1 MTLKRKPPAGNV
13 RRVASI
19 GKNIRGVTTNK
30 RGRLVQFESEQERK
44 LILLLERDATVTDY
58 ISQPETLTYYDDE
71 GRERRY
77 TPDFQVWRNNGRIE
91 VHEVTIEQRQQTQAQ
106 RAIAAAAIC
115 RQRGWTYHIHT
126 EKTLPTGYEYAN
138 LDFLASFRAQTYFHQ
153 ESVDWWLA
161 SLHEGET
168 SAVQTALGQAPA
180 TLSPGILLN
189 TLYHLLWHNQV
200 EMDWQQPFMRRGVIH
215 PAAAVWLP
223 TGTSQPAK
231 AGTVGEMAS
240 CKQPH

>member
-1 MTLKRKPPAGNV
+1 MALKRKPPAGNV

-19 GKNIRGVTTNK
+19 GNNIRGVTANK

-44 LILLLERDATVTDY
+44 LILLLERNATVTDY

-77 TPDFQVWRNNGRIE
+77 TPDFQVWRSNGRIE
-91 VHEVTIEQRQQTQAQ
+91 IHEVTIEKRQQTQAQ

-115 RQRGWTYHIHT
+115 QQRGWTYHIHT

-138 LDFLASFRAQTYFHQ
+138 LNFLAPFRAQIYVHQ
-153 ESVDWWLA
+153 ESVAWWLA
-161 SLHEGET
+161 YLERQEKSI
-168 SAVQTALGQAPA
+168 VQMALTQAPD
-180 TLSPGILLN
+180 TLLPGILLN
-189 TLYHLLWHNQV
+189 TIYHLLWHNQV
-200 EMDWQQPFMRRGVIH
+200 HMDWQQPFMQRGAIH

-223 TGTSQPAK
+223 TGTLRSAMT
-231 AGTVGEMAS
+231 GTAEEATR
-240 CKQPH
+240 